1 MTPHEVSRLEDQGT
15 AFAEIVDVREFLADE
30 LDNRLAAG
38 DSAYVREAR
47 KAQAQFEKIVR
58 AYRALKSENV

>member
-38 DSAYVREAR
+38 DGEYVKSAR
-47 KAQAQFEKIVR
+47 KVQAQFEKIVR

>member
-38 DSAYVREAR
+38 DGEYADTAR